1 MIICNKKIKNCVFD
15 NEHTHWRYSL
25 HNLIVYRDLIVY
37 TTAHLVLLQSD
48 CVVEQFTSCQN
59 NEGWEDGSCDEIRP
73 EMDKSFNQGG
83 FWLTQ
88 MCQMI
93 WCSRK
98 APKDWQTGVILP
110 MDRKE
115 TERNATTT
123 EAFLSLA
130 FLEKAFG
137 KYFEKDAAKRLRKS
151 WRINTAVLVVGVVC
165 VSSRTILGDSGT
177 IRGCRKLWGISR
189 RGPAS
194 PALLP
199 RGKAGVKFSEK
210 ILLLYDLLT

>member
-137 KYFEKDAAKRLRKS
+137 KYFEKRCREKIEEKLEDKYCGFSRGRSVCVQQNYSGRQRNNQRLPETVRYFETRACFPSAPPKRKS
-151 WRINTAVLVVGVVC
+151 RC
-165 VSSRTILGDSGT
+165 
-177 IRGCRKLWGISR
+177 
-189 RGPAS
+189 
-194 PALLP
+194 
-199 RGKAGVKFSEK
+199 
-210 ILLLYDLLT
+210 